1 MNEIKKTLQ
10 TLKARWPEA
19 ALIIIIPLL
28 WKLSPRLVELLQLKS
43 IRTINRIILPVCWLL
58 ILIVT
63 LIRCGF
69 LRTLYLEGSKR
80 QSVPALL
87 RIGAHFLWRMFILSL
102 IYSLP
107 LILLSFAFHQLL
119 FRYINLDNPSSS
131 QISFWF
137 NALYPVVVKLVLIK
151 LILLIPALIIVLDC
165 SIIDSF
171 KFTRRYKLL
180 KAKELVLLYLVNIV
194 IGLLLPLYYW
204 NRGCGYSCCSPMTS
218 SQHFLRFAFSTVTQ
232 FINLMTAVMA
242 VKFVASANLAND
254 NSSASSD
261 IENLQNSQNMDLKE

>member
-107 LILLSFAFHQLL
+107 LM
-119 FRYINLDNPSSS
+119 
-131 QISFWF
+131 
-137 NALYPVVVKLVLIK
+137 
-151 LILLIPALIIVLDC
+151 
-165 SIIDSF
+165 
-171 KFTRRYKLL
+171 
-180 KAKELVLLYLVNIV
+180 VLLYLVNIV